1 MANNLQP
8 RSLPDWAWNSPK
20 QKERRALWGT
30 VLASSPLTIVFPVYV
45 MMLIDPNDPVF
56 QHPMTSVGFL
66 FSAIGLAVFIDT
78 VGHWAFWSL
87 FNLLLSWWSQESQ
100 PPDPPEQSTP
110 RRLTGKLNV

>member
-1 MANNLQP
+1 LYLLLKL
-8 RSLPDWAWNSPK
+8 SLSRAVVY
-20 QKERRALWGT
+20 QKEQLFIWISSFFAL
-30 VLASSPLTIVFPVYV
+30 SPFIIVPPLYV
-45 MMLIDPNDPVF
+45 WVLIDPGDPVF

-78 VGHWAFWSL
+78 VGRWAFWSL
-87 FNLLLSWWSQESQ
+87 FNWFLSRWSQESQ